1 MGFAFL
7 LLIGAASFA
16 LLWRFGLPRAVW
28 SAAGAAL
35 MLGAAGYAWQGRP
48 FQPGRPTAS
57 NAQAY
62 PLDAVE
68 GELRDRM
75 WGRFTSDAAYLTAA
89 DAMLRAGDAGSAVA
103 VTLGGIRAIP
113 RSAELWTGLGSAMA
127 AHDGD
132 QVSPPAAFAF
142 QQAMRLAPQ
151 HPAPPFFAG
160 LAYVKAGK
168 FAEARPY
175 WRRALVLTPAGYSY
189 RGEIA
194 ERLALL
200 ERYLAMQGG
209 GALGSGGAQ

>member
-1 MGFAFL
+1 MGFLFL
-7 LLIGAASFA
+7 LLIGLGAFA
-16 LLWRFGLPRAVW
+16 LMWRFGLPRAVW

-48 FQPGRPTAS
+48 FQPGRPTAP
-57 NAQAY
+57 NNRPY
-62 PLDAVE
+62 PLDPAE
-68 GELRDRM
+68 IELRDRL
-75 WGRFTSDAAYLTAA
+75 WGRFTSDAAYLTAS
-89 DAMLRAGDAGSAVA
+89 DAMLRAGDAGSAAA

-113 RSAELWTGLGSAMA
+113 RSAELWTGLGMNLA

-151 HPAPPFFAG
+151 HPAPRFFAG

-175 WRRALVLTPAGYSY
+175 WRRALALTPANYSY

-194 ERLALL
+194 QRLALL

-209 GALGSGGAQ
+209 AAGVTQ